1 MKAEKLIS
9 AIRELVALA
18 DKEAYYRDNNL
29 QIRFTIE
36 DSDSSYVIGTR
47 EDGNVYFSVY
57 YGSEMGF
64 RFYLEKDGTLLLD
77 QGSTAQL
84 IEYSGPGQ
92 VLSVIDNAGEA
103 LLTLGK
109 AAIESGEYEFKT
121 LDEVIEEFRKL
132 REGDKK
138 DEGEKH

>member
-1 MKAEKLIS
+1 MKAEKLIN

-29 QIRFTIE
+29 QLRFTIE
-36 DSDSSYVIGTR
+36 DSSYVIGTR

-109 AAIESGEYEFKT
+109 AAIESGDYEFKT
-121 LDEVIEEFRKL
+121 LEEVNEEFRKI

-138 DEGEKH
+138 SKGETH